1 MTVVR
6 KRKKTQ
12 KSNDRLSKRMQRRLT
27 IVFGLICVLFVV
39 LIGRLMYIEH
49 TEGERYKR
57 IVLSQLQ
64 YDSTTIPYKRGD
76 IIDSK
81 GTVLATSVDVYNV
94 ILDAKVLNENKED
107 VIDTTISAVTKCFP
121 DITAEQIKTALKEKA
136 TSQYIVLAKKVSY
149 EQMASYSD
157 YKKDTAGIW
166 FEKEYDRVYTYPTIA
181 SQLIGF
187 VSAGNNGVSGLENQY
202 NDTLNGINGRSYG
215 YLNSDNDLEKTVIEP
230 ENGKNIITTIDM
242 NIQSIVEYEMKA
254 FNDAFADEEHDGSLN
269 TAVLVMNPQN
279 GEVYAMAT
287 YPTFD
292 VTNPRDLSSRY
303 TEEELS
309 VMDEQQKMDILNG
322 LWQNFPISHT
332 YEPGSTFKPFTV
344 AMGLESGTLTGDET
358 YYCDGGEHISNFF
371 VRCVNRNGHGM
382 ETVAGALMD
391 SCNDALMQMSYV
403 IGAANFAYYQ
413 NLYGFGQKTNID
425 LPGEARTNSL
435 IYSESDLEKTIN
447 IATNSFG
454 QNFNT
459 TMIQLGSGF
468 CSLVNGGKLYQPH
481 VVKRIEDESGNVISE
496 ITPVV
501 EKETVSKEVSNQ
513 LKGYLRQVVSEGTGK
528 TAGVY
533 GYDIGGKTGT
543 AQKLPRGT
551 GNYLVSFIGYVPQ
564 DNPQLLIYCVVDT
577 PNTMDQAHSSYAQEI
592 VHNVLVQILP
602 YLNIPTIEEPE
613 GSKTVS
619 GIIPYQ

>member
-1 MTVVR
+1 MVR
-6 KRKKTQ
+6 KKKRVPKT
-12 KSNDRLSKRMQRRLT
+12 KDILSRRMQRRLT
-27 IVFGLICVLFVV
+27 FVFGLICVLFVV
-39 LIGRLMYIEH
+39 LIGRLMYIEY
-49 TEGERYKR
+49 TEGDRYKK

-64 YDSTTIPYKRGD
+64 YDSSTIPYKRGD

-94 ILDAKVLNENKED
+94 VLDAKVLNENKED
-107 VIDTTISAVTKCFP
+107 VIADTITAVTKCFP
-121 DITAEQIKTALKEKA
+121 EIEADQIKTALKEKG
-136 TSQYIVLAKKVSY
+136 TSQYVVLAKKVSY
-149 EQMASYSD
+149 EEMASFSE
-157 YKKDTAGIW
+157 YKDKTAGIW

-181 SQLIGF
+181 SQLVGF
-187 VSAGNNGVSGLENQY
+187 VSAGNNGVIGLENQY
-202 NDTLNGINGRSYG
+202 NDVLNGINGRSYG

-242 NIQSIVEYEMKA
+242 NIQSIVESEIRA
-254 FNDAFADEEHDGSLN
+254 FNQAFAADGKDGSLN
-269 TAVLVMNPQN
+269 TAVLIMNPQN
-279 GEVYAMAT
+279 GEIYAMAT

-292 VTNPRDLSSRY
+292 LTNPRDLSFMF
-303 TEEELS
+303 TEEELAA
-309 VMDEQQKMDILNG
+309 MDENAKMDVLNG
-322 LWQNFPISHT
+322 LWQNFPVSHT

-358 YYCDGGEHISNFF
+358 YFCDGGEHISNFH

-435 IYSESDLEKTIN
+435 IYNESDLEKTIN

-481 VVKRIEDESGNVISE
+481 VVKRIEDESGNIVSE
-496 ITPVV
+496 ISPVL

-513 LKGYLRQVVSEGTGK
+513 LKGYLRQVVSDGTGK

-543 AQKLPRGT
+543 AQKLPRGE
-551 GNYLVSFIGYVPQ
+551 GNYLVSFVGYVPQ
-564 DNPQLLIYCVVDT
+564 ENPQVLIYCVVDT
-577 PNTMDQAHSSYAQEI
+577 PNTADQAHSSYAQEI

-602 YLNIPTIEEPE
+602 YLNVPTVQEPE
-613 GSKTVS
+613 GSKAVS
-619 GIIPYQ
+619 GVIPYQ

>member
-1 MTVVR
+1 
-6 KRKKTQ
+6 
-12 KSNDRLSKRMQRRLT
+12 
-27 IVFGLICVLFVV
+27 
-39 LIGRLMYIEH
+39 
-49 TEGERYKR
+49 
-57 IVLSQLQ
+57 
-64 YDSTTIPYKRGD
+64 
-76 IIDSK
+76 
-81 GTVLATSVDVYNV
+81 
-94 ILDAKVLNENKED
+94 
-107 VIDTTISAVTKCFP
+107 
-121 DITAEQIKTALKEKA
+121 
-136 TSQYIVLAKKVSY
+136 
-149 EQMASYSD
+149 MASFSE
-157 YKKDTAGIW
+157 YKDKTAGIW

-181 SQLIGF
+181 SQLVGF
-187 VSAGNNGVSGLENQY
+187 VSAGNNGVIGLENQY
-202 NDTLNGINGRSYG
+202 NDVLNGINGRSYG

-242 NIQSIVEYEMKA
+242 NIQSIVESEIRA
-254 FNDAFADEEHDGSLN
+254 FNQAFAADGKDGSLN
-269 TAVLVMNPQN
+269 TAVLIMNPQN
-279 GEVYAMAT
+279 GEIYAMAT

-292 VTNPRDLSSRY
+292 LTNPRDLSFMF
-303 TEEELS
+303 TEEELAA
-309 VMDEQQKMDILNG
+309 MDENAKMDALNG
-322 LWQNFPISHT
+322 LWQNFPVSHT

-358 YYCDGGEHISNFF
+358 YYCDGGEHISNFN
-371 VRCVNRNGHGM
+371 VRCVNRSGHGM

-425 LPGEARTNSL
+425 LPGEARTNTL
-435 IYSESDLEKTIN
+435 IYSEEDLTKTIN

-481 VVKRIEDESGNVISE
+481 VVKRIEDESGNVISD
-496 ITPVV
+496 ITPVL

-513 LKGYLRQVVSEGTGK
+513 LKGYLRQVVSDGTGK

-543 AQKLPRGT
+543 AQKLPRNE

-564 DNPQLLIYCVVDT
+564 DNPQVLIYCVVDT
-577 PNTMDQAHSSYAQEI
+577 PNKPSQEQAHSSYAQEI

-602 YLNIPTIEEPE
+602 YLNIPTVEEPE
-613 GSKTVS
+613 GSNAVS

>member
-1 MTVVR
+1 MVR
-6 KRKKTQ
+6 KKKRVPKT
-12 KSNDRLSKRMQRRLT
+12 KDILSRRMQRRLT
-27 IVFGLICVLFVV
+27 FVFGLICVLFVV
-39 LIGRLMYIEH
+39 LIGRLMYIEY
-49 TEGERYKR
+49 TEGDRYKK

-64 YDSTTIPYKRGD
+64 YDSSTIPYKRGD

-94 ILDAKVLNENKED
+94 VLDAKVLNENKED
-107 VIDTTISAVTKCFP
+107 VIADTITAVTKCFP
-121 DITAEQIKTALKEKA
+121 EIEADQIKTALKEKG
-136 TSQYIVLAKKVSY
+136 TSQYVVLAKKVSY
-149 EQMASYSD
+149 EEMASFSE
-157 YKKDTAGIW
+157 YKDKTAGIW

-181 SQLIGF
+181 SQLVGF
-187 VSAGNNGVSGLENQY
+187 VSAGNNGVIGLENQY
-202 NDTLNGINGRSYG
+202 NDVLNGINGRSYG

-242 NIQSIVEYEMKA
+242 NIQSIVESEIRA
-254 FNDAFADEEHDGSLN
+254 FNQAFAADGKDGSLN
-269 TAVLVMNPQN
+269 TAVLIMNPQN
-279 GEVYAMAT
+279 GEIYAMAT

-292 VTNPRDLSSRY
+292 LTNPRDLSFMF
-303 TEEELS
+303 TEEELAT
-309 VMDEQQKMDILNG
+309 MDENAKMDVLNG
-322 LWQNFPISHT
+322 LWQNFPVSHT

-358 YYCDGGEHISNFF
+358 YYCDGGEHISNFH

-481 VVKRIEDESGNVISE
+481 VVKRIEDESGNIVSE
-496 ITPVV
+496 ISPVL

-513 LKGYLRQVVSEGTGK
+513 LKGYLRQVVSDGTGK

-543 AQKLPRGT
+543 AQKLPRGE
-551 GNYLVSFIGYVPQ
+551 GNYLVSFVGYVPQ
-564 DNPQLLIYCVVDT
+564 ENPQVLIYCVVDT
-577 PNTMDQAHSSYAQEI
+577 PNTADQAHSSYAQEI

-602 YLNIPTIEEPE
+602 YLNVPTVQEPE
-613 GSKTVS
+613 GSKAVS
-619 GIIPYQ
+619 GVIPYQ

>member
-1 MTVVR
+1 MVR
-6 KRKKTQ
+6 KKKRVPKT
-12 KSNDRLSKRMQRRLT
+12 KDILSRRMQRRLT
-27 IVFGLICVLFVV
+27 FVFGLICVLFVV
-39 LIGRLMYIEH
+39 LIGRLMYIEY
-49 TEGERYKR
+49 TEGDRYKK

-64 YDSTTIPYKRGD
+64 YDSSTIPYKRGD

-94 ILDAKVLNENKED
+94 VLDAKVLNENKED
-107 VIDTTISAVTKCFP
+107 VIADTITAVTKCFP
-121 DITAEQIKTALKEKA
+121 EIEADQIKTALKEKG
-136 TSQYIVLAKKVSY
+136 TSQYVVLAKKVSY
-149 EQMASYSD
+149 EEMASFSE
-157 YKKDTAGIW
+157 YKDKTAGIW

-181 SQLIGF
+181 SQLVGF
-187 VSAGNNGVSGLENQY
+187 VSAGNNGVIGLENQY
-202 NDTLNGINGRSYG
+202 NDVLNGINGRSYG

-242 NIQSIVEYEMKA
+242 NIQSIVESEIRA
-254 FNDAFADEEHDGSLN
+254 FNQAFAADGKDGSLN
-269 TAVLVMNPQN
+269 TAVLIMNPQN
-279 GEVYAMAT
+279 GEIYAMAT

-292 VTNPRDLSSRY
+292 LTNPRDLSFMF
-303 TEEELS
+303 TEEELAA
-309 VMDEQQKMDILNG
+309 MDENAKMDVLNG
-322 LWQNFPISHT
+322 LWQNFPVSHT

-358 YYCDGGEHISNFF
+358 YYCDGGEHISNFH

-425 LPGEARTNSL
+425 LPGEARTNTL

-481 VVKRIEDESGNVISE
+481 VVKRIEDESGNIVSE
-496 ITPVV
+496 ISPVL

-513 LKGYLRQVVSEGTGK
+513 LKGYLRQVVSDGTGK

-543 AQKLPRGT
+543 AQKLPRGE
-551 GNYLVSFIGYVPQ
+551 GNYLVSFVGYVPQ
-564 DNPQLLIYCVVDT
+564 ENPQVLIYCVVDT
-577 PNTMDQAHSSYAQEI
+577 PNTADQAHSSYAQEI

-602 YLNIPTIEEPE
+602 YLNVPTVQEPE
-613 GSKTVS
+613 GSKAVS
-619 GIIPYQ
+619 GVIPYQ

>member
-121 DITAEQIKTALKEKA
+121 DITAEQIKAALKEKA

-303 TEEELS
+303 TEEELA

-358 YYCDGGEHISNFF
+358 YFCDGGEHISNFF
-371 VRCVNRNGHGM
+371 VRCVNRSGHGM